1 MSGLSK
7 KAFVH
12 RKLTEPTYETKTTY
26 EHLNQILNQLDESQ
40 SSASAKKKKKKS
52 NTSSVQ
58 LPANQA
64 IARERIPIT
73 EYSQNP
79 LKNPTSIK

>member
-1 MSGLSK
+1 M
-7 KAFVH
+7 KAN
-12 RKLTEPTYETKTTY
+12 
-26 EHLNQILNQLDESQ
+26 HLLQQ
-40 SSASAKKKKKKS
+40 KKKKK
-52 NTSSVQ
+52 TSSVQ